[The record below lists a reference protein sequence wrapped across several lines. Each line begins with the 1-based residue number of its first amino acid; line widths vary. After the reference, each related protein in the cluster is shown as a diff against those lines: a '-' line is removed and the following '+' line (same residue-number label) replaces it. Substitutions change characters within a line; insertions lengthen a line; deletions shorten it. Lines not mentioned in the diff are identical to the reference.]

1 VSTTAGPNASLLTY
15 PDVMTRIIRRVGP
28 RATETPR
35 GQRVKAPPRRSR
47 AFVFA
52 ISYAGFGGPSQ
63 VRAVASTVVAS
74 PPFWFPLSMRGP
86 AVLATCAQEIYVS
99 NNTEKK
105 EVVSDK
111 CHKVRF
117 YFRHVI
123 RRPAEL
129 AFSRDG
135 DTFSR
140 LGHANVR
147 AAEHEALP
155 IHAQWCT
162 SRSSAPIS
170 LSM

>member
-1 VSTTAGPNASLLTY
+1 MSAIPCIVSLVGRKETTAC
-15 PDVMTRIIRRVGP
+15 RW
-28 RATETPR
+28 
-35 GQRVKAPPRRSR
+35 RSAR
-47 AFVFA
+47 LQACRPVWHFVFA
-52 ISYAGFGGPSQ
+52 ISYAGFSGPSQ

-74 PPFWFPLSMRGP
+74 PPFSFPLSMRGP
-86 AVLATCAQEIYVS
+86 AVLATCAQEICVS

-111 CHKVRF
+111 CHKIRF
-117 YFRHVI
+117 YFPHVRHTARQKI
-123 RRPAEL
+123 AFFRRPAEL
-129 AFSRDG
+129 AFSRND

-140 LGHANVR
+140 LVHANIR